1 MLAKYPFELP
11 KDRPPL
17 TKTEIAQALRWA
29 IEPSSMQ

>member
-11 KDRPPL
+11 KDRPL